1 MCSSETIFLVLPTY
15 SGKVIQQAEQL
26 LITAGL
32 HVEHTF
38 NLQNAMAPDN
48 NSITLE
54 SPNNFCQ
61 IFIFLVY
68 SESSKPVTLIIHGQ
82 YKKTTFGLVRAVHHP
97 TDPQLESF
105 IIETLSQLKK
115 ILLPVDDSSTPALVE

>member
-48 NSITLE
+48 KSITLE
-54 SPNNFCQ
+54 APGNFCQ
-61 IFIFLVY
+61 MVVFLVY
-68 SESSKPVTLIIHGQ
+68 SESSKPVTLVIHGQ

-105 IIETLSQLKK
+105 IIETLSQLKN
-115 ILLPVDDSSTPALVE
+115 IFLPVDDSSTPALEE

>member
-15 SGKVIQQAEQL
+15 SEQVIQQAEQL

-32 HVEHTF
+32 NVEHTF

-48 NSITLE
+48 TSITLE
-54 SPNNFCQ
+54 SPSNFCQ

-97 TDPQLESF
+97 TDPQLESL

>member
-15 SGKVIQQAEQL
+15 SEQVIQQAEQL

-48 NSITLE
+48 KSITLE
-54 SPNNFCQ
+54 APGNFCQ
-61 IFIFLVY
+61 MIVFLVY
-68 SESSKPVTLIIHGQ
+68 SESSKPVTLVIHGQ
-82 YKKTTFGLVRAVHHP
+82 YKKTTFGLVRAIHHP
-97 TDPQLESF
+97 TDLRLESF
-105 IIETLSQLKK
+105 IIETLSQLKN

>member
-15 SGKVIQQAEQL
+15 REQVIQQAEQL

-38 NLQNAMAPDN
+38 NLQNAMARDN
-48 NSITLE
+48 KSITLE
-54 SPNNFCQ
+54 APGNFCQ
-61 IFIFLVY
+61 MIVFLVY
-68 SESSKPVTLIIHGQ
+68 SESSKPVTLVIHGQ
-82 YKKTTFGLVRAVHHP
+82 YKKTTFGLVRAIHHP
-97 TDPQLESF
+97 TDLQLESF
-105 IIETLSQLKK
+105 IIETLSQLKN